1 VRLRQVARYADRANF
16 GEHEKSGGA
25 VNPDDVRRKLAVLRE
40 HCAALGRAE
49 EGILCS
55 PIELPLVL
63 AGRRVALEKKL
74 AAMPGR
80 GETPSLVAGT
90 PEEEIAY
97 YRALVEAGMR
107 YFIAG
112 IAPSDRETLELLGRE
127 VLPAFRRP

>member
-1 VRLRQVARYADRANF
+1 
-16 GEHEKSGGA
+16 

-49 EGILCS
+49 EGILPS
-55 PIELPLVL
+55 HIELPLVL

-74 AAMPGR
+74 
-80 GETPSLVAGT
+80 AGT

-112 IAPSDRETLELLGRE
+112 IGPSDRETLELLGRE
-127 VLPAFRRP
+127 VLPAFADP